1 MTTELSATAPSW
13 NDTSTSVT
21 FLDVVYHQDGYKM
34 RLYVPPSSSS
44 SSVVAGEREREEGE
58 EEKNRL
64 RPAVLDI
71 HGGTWTNLDRTLDV
85 VCNTALAHAGYVVAA
100 IDFRM
105 GPVHQHPAASD
116 DIHTALDWLRHH
128 AHQYRIDPQQM
139 GVLGSSSG
147 GHLALLAGLLPPPA
161 NNHHTKDN
169 TTTTSRNNTAAEGN
183 TSDTPPVPE
192 AGVPPIQFIVA
203 LWPVADPYERY
214 RYAQRVGRQDLI
226 TNTKGYFGT
235 ELAMKA
241 ASIPRILM
249 SRTETSPL
257 PPLLIVKPAEDAN
270 VPLDITFDLVRCYQ
284 KNDGYV
290 EYCSFPKQPH
300 AFGLTTSREEDSA
313 TDRMNQLI
321 IHFIQ
326 RNTTTTATTT
336 ATATTSRE

>member
-1 MTTELSATAPSW
+1 
-13 NDTSTSVT
+13 
-21 FLDVVYHQDGYKM
+21 M

-44 SSVVAGEREREEGE
+44 SSSVVAGEREEGE

-116 DIHTALDWLRHH
+116 DIAIALDWLRHH
-128 AHQYRIDPQQM
+128 AHQYRIDPQQI
-139 GVLGSSSG
+139 GLLGSSSG

-161 NNHHTKDN
+161 H
-169 TTTTSRNNTAAEGN
+169 
-183 TSDTPPVPE
+183 TSDTPPLPE

-214 RYAQRVGRQDLI
+214 RYAQRVGSQDLI
-226 TNTKGYFGT
+226 TNTEGYFGT
-235 ELAMKA
+235 ETAMKA

-257 PPLLIVKPAEDAN
+257 PPLLIIKPAEDAN

-290 EYCSFPKQPH
+290 EYCS
-300 AFGLTTSREEDSA
+300 
-313 TDRMNQLI
+313 
-321 IHFIQ
+321 
-326 RNTTTTATTT
+326 
-336 ATATTSRE
+336 